1 MDSSSTLLSLCV
13 TGLGTTLGVAE
24 TQHILHQQQPQLQ
37 PQPQPQLQLQNQRR
51 SVLTTALRQT
61 MECMLRVAVRTLT
74 ASALLGKDIFT
85 TALLTQSLIL
95 SWDFVTLQ
103 TLLSVAT
110 IIQQQLPQVSQRLRL
125 LLPRGHQLQQHAPQQ
140 QAPQQQE
147 LQQQAAQQ
155 NPVVM
160 TAVVSLMVTM
170 LRLIA
175 GQYFVTVWEGW
186 EPSNIARQGQSSMM
200 Y

>member
-1 MDSSSTLLSLCV
+1 VRTSSASVLVVWGMSSTARMDYSSTLLSLCV

-24 TQHILHQQQPQLQ
+24 TQQILHQQQPQ
-37 PQPQPQLQLQNQRR
+37 PQPQHQNQRR

-110 IIQQQLPQVSQRLRL
+110 II
-125 LLPRGHQLQQHAPQQ
+125 
-140 QAPQQQE
+140 
-147 LQQQAAQQ
+147 
-155 NPVVM
+155 
-160 TAVVSLMVTM
+160 
-170 LRLIA
+170 
-175 GQYFVTVWEGW
+175 
-186 EPSNIARQGQSSMM
+186 
-200 Y
+200 